1 MSAKWRLIV
10 DDAAADGAWNM
21 AIDRAIQLACAV
33 GESPP
38 TLRLYRWKRPTVT
51 LGRFQRWDGVDHK
64 LCNSLGVD
72 VVRRY
77 TGGRGVLHDDELT
90 YSVCASTADGIPR
103 GTAASYRVLCA
114 ALVETYRL
122 LGVDAGLTRRER
134 GDSSSQAC
142 YMLTSIADV
151 SLGAAKLSGSAQVWS
166 GDTVLQHGSFVRSRD
181 LGTEARIF
189 MLTEAEAAKLAS
201 STSTLADAL
210 GIAPAYAAIA
220 EAARCGFASALG
232 VELDMGIS
240 TESEETTARGL
251 LNDVRRQDGN

>member
-1 MSAKWRLIV
+1 MSAKWRLIL
-10 DDAAADGAWNM
+10 DDVATDGAWNM
-21 AIDRAIQLACAV
+21 ALDRAIQLAHSG

-51 LGRFQRWDGVDHK
+51 LGRFQRSDGIDRG
-64 LCNSLGVD
+64 LCESLGVD

-90 YSVCASTADGIPR
+90 YSVCAGTAEGIPR
-103 GTAASYRVLCA
+103 GTVASYRMLCA

-142 YMLTSIADV
+142 YMLTSLADV

-166 GDTVLQHGSFVRSRD
+166 GDTVLQHGSFVRARD
-181 LGTEARIF
+181 LSTEVRIF
-189 MLTEAEAAKLAS
+189 MLMEAEAAKLAG
-201 STSTLADAL
+201 STSTLVEALGSAPSYEAIADA
-210 GIAPAYAAIA
+210 AR
-220 EAARCGFASALG
+220 EAFECVLG
-232 VELDMGIS
+232 VELDMGIC
-240 TESEETTARGL
+240 TESEQAIARGL
-251 LNDVRRQDGN
+251 LDEVRCD